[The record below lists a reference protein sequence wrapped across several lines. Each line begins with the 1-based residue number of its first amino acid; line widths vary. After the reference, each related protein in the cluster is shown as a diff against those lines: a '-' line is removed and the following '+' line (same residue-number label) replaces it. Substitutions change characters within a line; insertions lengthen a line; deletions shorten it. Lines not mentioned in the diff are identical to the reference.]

1 MRDNSIMDN
10 WIEPLV
16 RGKIFVLCVNRKYVS
31 PVFHGPLSRSA
42 LCTLPVRGFF
52 FKPASRYGKGVPAV
66 RWRISAQSALPRSV
80 VNTFSFTGS
89 RSPSVSIRVFVF
101 WSVSSPLF
109 HLKIIPL
116 FVNSSLDF
124 NQNFSFSLKRY
135 FLLFNYNSS

>member
-52 FKPASRYGKGVPAV
+52 FKPASRYGKGVPAA

-80 VNTFSFTGS
+80 VNTFSFTGPRFS
-89 RSPSVSIRVFVF
+89 LRFDSSIRFLVCLF
-101 WSVSSPLF
+101 SIISSQNNSLLREFLALTKIF
-109 HLKIIPL
+109 H
-116 FVNSSLDF
+116 
-124 NQNFSFSLKRY
+124 
-135 FLLFNYNSS
+135 FLSKAI